1 MRFNDM
7 NETIGKTPLIR
18 LNRVIAEGGATIWV
32 KGEMFNPLSCVKE
45 RPALYMI
52 EGAEKAGIIEPGR
65 SVIIEPTSGNTGIG
79 LAMVCAVKGYH
90 LILTMPESMSLERRK
105 ILTHLGAE
113 LVLTDAKRGMT
124 GAIDKAFELAS
135 RGDGTFVPQQFKNI
149 ANVKAHRE
157 TTGPEILEDMKGLSI
172 DAFVAG
178 VGTGGT
184 ITGVGGLLREVLG
197 DKVKIVAVEPAESPV
212 LSGQSPGP
220 HRIQGIGAGFVPD
233 ILNRD
238 VYDTIEKVDADEAI
252 KTSRRMARLEG
263 ILAGISCGAA
273 VAAALR
279 VAAELEPHQNVV
291 VVLPDTGERYLS
303 TDLFDDE
310 AAQQGVQG

>member
-1 MRFNDM
+1 MRFEHINQ
-7 NETIGKTPLIR
+7 TIGKTPLIR
-18 LNRVIAEGGATIWV
+18 LNRLVADGGATIWV

-52 EGAEKAGIIEPGR
+52 EEAERTGLIAPGR

-79 LAMVCAVKGYH
+79 LAMVAAVKGYH
-90 LILTMPESMSLERRK
+90 LILTMPESMSIERRK
-105 ILTHLGAE
+105 ILSHLGAE
-113 LVLTDAKRGMT
+113 LVLTDAKRGMA
-124 GAIDKAFELAS
+124 GAIDKAFELAE
-135 RGDGTFVPQQFKNI
+135 RGDGTFVPQQFTNI
-149 ANVKAHRE
+149 ANVRAHRE
-157 TTGPEILEDMKGLSI
+157 TTGPEIVEDMEGLSI

-184 ITGVGGLLREVLG
+184 ITGVGGLLRDQLG
-197 DKVKIVAVEPAESPV
+197 DKVQIVAVEPAESPV
-212 LSGQSPGP
+212 LSGQTPGP

-238 VYDTIEKVDADEAI
+238 LIDRIEKVESDEAI
-252 KTSRRMARLEG
+252 KVSRKLARLEG

-279 VAAELEPHQNVV
+279 VAAELEPDQNVV
-291 VVLPDTGERYLS
+291 TVLPDTGERYLS

-310 AAQQGVQG
+310 SAQQGVQG